1 MIKGNM
7 DNNNAIPN
15 LLGYLDN
22 QERDLNVRL
31 TKEILALNMLVKA
44 KLNETL
50 GEKAKHFSVNIS
62 PSGIGVEI
70 VVRTNDSVGNFIYRG
85 TSAHDIISTT
95 QAMPMPDGGF
105 SRAVRHPG
113 TEPMKDQIDQAI
125 ASALVAARFM

>member
-1 MIKGNM
+1 MIKGSM

-50 GEKAKHFSVNIS
+50 GEKAKHFSVSIT

-70 VVRTNDSVGNFIYRG
+70 TVRTNDAVGNFIYRG

-95 QAMPMPDGGF
+95 QPMPMPDGGF
-105 SRAVRHPG
+105 SRAVNHPG
-113 TEPMKDQIDQAI
+113 TEPLKDKVDQAI
-125 ASALVAARFM
+125 VSALVAARFM